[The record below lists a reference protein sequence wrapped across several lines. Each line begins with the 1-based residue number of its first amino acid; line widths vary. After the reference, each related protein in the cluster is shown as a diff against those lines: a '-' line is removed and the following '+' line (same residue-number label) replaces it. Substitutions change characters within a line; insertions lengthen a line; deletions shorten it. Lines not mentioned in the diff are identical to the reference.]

1 MQLKYKFSADGLMTD
16 IWFDG
21 LDESE
26 PVTSVSQDMTKLRV
40 KNPAVVFTEEAKAGV
55 FDEISDE
62 EYYSLL
68 SSIECIAMLWRYTGD
83 KPADKSTRME
93 VNVLTL
99 LANAINLLTQQNIQL
114 KKLTDILD
122 DEPDLPD
129 FDEPDFAPDPTDEKT
144 LAEIE
149 EAEGRKAALDV
160 LEREWER
167 VLTFGDEIELDDFG
181 NPIVE
186 DIDDEPTWD
195 DLPEDLED
203 PFEECPDAAGEKP
216 SGANSDNK
224 PNNG

>member
-1 MQLKYKFSADGLMTD
+1 M
-16 IWFDG
+16 
-21 LDESE
+21 
-26 PVTSVSQDMTKLRV
+26 
-40 KNPAVVFTEEAKAGV
+40 
-55 FDEISDE
+55 
-62 EYYSLL
+62 L
-68 SSIECIAMLWRYTGD
+68 SYIECIAMLWRYKGD

-99 LANAINLLTQQNIQL
+99 LANAINLLTSQNIQL
-114 KKLTDILD
+114 KKLTDI

-149 EAEGRKAALDV
+149 EAEGRKAAMDEW
-160 LEREWER
+160 EREWER

-186 DIDDEPTWD
+186 DTDDGPTWD